1 MPLDLALVEL
11 GFATLLCGAIGL
23 EREWRQK
30 TAGLRTHWLV
40 GLGSCLYTLLSL
52 HAFGAV
58 DPSRVAAQIVTGI
71 GFVGGGAIL
80 RQGLSVRG
88 LTTAATLWTVGAI
101 GMACGTGSF
110 ATATVVTLIALLGL
124 ILFDALESRLPL
136 IPQPL
141 VVQIRVG
148 VRPGVEI
155 AARECMEELAD
166 RTLRGG
172 FERQGPDLVRI
183 WRVLRYKPKRREAGL
198 QETIAALEALPGV
211 VELSWETLKAAS

>member
-1 MPLDLALVEL
+1 MPLELALVEL
-11 GFATLLCGAIGL
+11 GLATVLCGAVGL
-23 EREWRQK
+23 EREWRQQ

-40 GLGSCLYTLLSL
+40 GLGSCLYTLLSI

-110 ATATVVTLIALLGL
+110 GVASVVTLIALLGL
-124 ILFDALESRLPL
+124 ICFNALETHLPL
-136 IPQPL
+136 LPQPL
-141 VVQIRVG
+141 TVMIRVG
-148 VRPGVEI
+148 VRPDVEI
-155 AARECMEELAD
+155 AVRERLEELSDA
-166 RTLRGG
+166 TLRGG
-172 FERQGPDLVRI
+172 YERQNPDLVRL
-183 WRVLRYKPKRREAGL
+183 WRVVRYRARRRANGL
-198 QETIAALEALPGV
+198 QETIAALEALEGV
-211 VELSWETLKAAS
+211 VELSWETIKAAS